1 MAAGIISKEMSST
14 SPLTLQRLS
23 NSSLAW
29 LIVQGTVQSFNIQ
42 YEIQGVSKKASL

>member
-23 NSSLAW
+23 NSSLAG
-29 LIVQGTVQSFNIQ
+29 LIVQCTQSFIIQ
-42 YEIQGVSKKASL
+42 YETQGVSKKASL